1 MPQKL
6 VLKGKDPSK
15 LILLGEDDEDDQ
27 ELLTEIFSSIDQSY
41 GLLFVN
47 NGKEILN
54 TLAKME
60 PGPKPCMLI
69 LDYNLP
75 ELNGAEI
82 LKELQNYRGF
92 DRVPKIIWST
102 SSSAGSRETCLGL
115 GATEY
120 IIKPSTTEEL
130 EKIARYMLSFC
141 K

>member
-15 LILLGEDDEDDQ
+15 FIVLGEDDEDDQ
-27 ELLTEIFSSIDQSY
+27 EMLTEIFSSIDQSY
-41 GLLFVN
+41 SLLFVN

-54 TLAKME
+54 TLKNME
-60 PGPKPCMLI
+60 QGPKPCLLI

-75 ELNGAEI
+75 ALNGAEI
-82 LKELQNYRGF
+82 LRELRKYNGF
-92 DRVPKIIWST
+92 NTVPKIIWST
-102 SSSAGSRETCLGL
+102 SDSPAFQETCLSL

-120 IIKPSTTEEL
+120 IIKPSTTAEL
-130 EKIARYMLSFC
+130 ERIARYMLSFC